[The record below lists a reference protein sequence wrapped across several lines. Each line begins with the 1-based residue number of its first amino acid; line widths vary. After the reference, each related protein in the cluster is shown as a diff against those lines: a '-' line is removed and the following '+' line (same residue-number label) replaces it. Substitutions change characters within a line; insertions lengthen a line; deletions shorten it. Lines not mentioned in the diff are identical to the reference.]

1 MKKER
6 KSRFCN
12 GTDYEKYDYTDTRYY
27 GVWSHGKKSDLKVK
41 LDPKRFQKAT
51 GHKFTAQQLAV
62 IHKRKTKYFFPA
74 KTNYYDYDCNRIV
87 DFVHEIEKDWHN
99 NFQKLI
105 HIAEQRIEKPRTLT
119 AGDYRNFSMGISN
132 IHAADTWARMTNEE
146 NERAYRI
153 QVAQTMY
160 GLYSQFIQQM
170 ASQIEAITVN
180 ILTKHRM
187 IDDKFDRN
195 VLYGGK
201 HGDTAVRDLPHFS
214 CHDRLYCLWNF
225 LKHNSESTYNTL
237 KDRFPGDL
245 KDQEFQQGMLAIY
258 YVQFSDDM
266 ISELLKGCIEFFKEY
281 CELIFNENYEEAQWN
296 YGAYFHKIV
305 RDYIEDIDNPMGLS
319 WWDDID

>member
-6 KSRFCN
+6 ESRYCN
-12 GTDYEKYDYTDTRYY
+12 GTGYEKYGDNDTRYY
-27 GVWSHGKKSDLKVK
+27 GLWKHGQGTELKVK
-41 LDPKRFQKAT
+41 LDPKRFQKTT
-51 GHKFTAQQLAV
+51 GHKLTEQQLTV

-87 DFVHEIEKDWHN
+87 DFIHEIEKDWHN
-99 NFQKLI
+99 NFLKLI
-105 HIAEQRIEKPRTLT
+105 HIAEQRIEKPQMLT
-119 AGDYRNFSMGISN
+119 AGDYGNFSRGISG
-132 IHAADTWARMTNEE
+132 IHAADAWARVKNEE

-153 QVAQTMY
+153 QVAQTVY
-160 GLYSQFIQQM
+160 SLYSQFIQQM
-170 ASQIEAITVN
+170 ASQIEAISVN

-201 HGDTAVRDLPHFS
+201 HGDTAVRDLPHFPY
-214 CHDRLYCLWNF
+214 HDRLYCLWNF
-225 LKHNSESTYNTL
+225 LKHNSESTYKTL

-258 YVQFSDDM
+258 HVQFSDDM
-266 ISELLKGCIEFFKEY
+266 ISELLKGCIEFFMEY

-296 YGAYFHKIV
+296 YGEYFYKIV
-305 RDYIEDIDNPMGLS
+305 HDYIEDIDNPMGLS